1 MCASIQQMKII
12 LTGATGVLG
21 SHIMYDVLEHFIHT
35 NIQGTLFL
43 ITRKKGNV
51 AAKERITEL
60 LSSHYTPNILSA
72 KGTTA
77 LLKYITIIDADL
89 AQLEKTVLEQFK
101 GAYFI
106 HSAGY
111 VNLSTDED
119 QKEKIFHENASLTK
133 NLFTTFSPYIKKF
146 IYISTAFSSGVRKG
160 LIANDFHNLE
170 FKLDHRNA
178 YENAKFHSE
187 EFVIQQC
194 TQLQLPYQI
203 LRPSVIG
210 GKMLGIEN
218 RYFIP
223 KYMVFYLMAKFF
235 HFTAQ
240 RKVAQENVRFTISE
254 NTGLNII
261 PVDYVS
267 KVIVAT
273 FQRTDITQLNIVHN
287 ESFNLVKGLQLI
299 MKEVGYTNFSI
310 LPNALDFDYKNTI
323 EKLYYESIGKHLKP
337 YLTSAANEYDTTLLN
352 SILEIP
358 KLDAESFTD
367 MIRYARLHN
376 FKDINV

>member
-1 MCASIQQMKII
+1 MCASKLQMKII

-21 SHIMYDVLEHFIHT
+21 SHIMYDVLEHFIH
-35 NIQGTLFL
+35 NDIQGTLFL
-43 ITRKKGNV
+43 ITRNKGKV
-51 AAKERITEL
+51 PAKDRITEL
-60 LSSHYTPNILSA
+60 LSSHYTPKFLSD
-72 KGTTA
+72 KGTTS
-77 LLKYITIIDADL
+77 LLKYITIIDSDL
-89 AQLEKTVLEQFK
+89 AQLENTALEQLK

-119 QKEKIFHENASLTK
+119 QKEKIFHENASITK
-133 NLFTTFSPYIKKF
+133 AIFKIFSPFIKKF
-146 IYISTAFSSGVRKG
+146 IYISTAFSSGARSG

-170 FKLDHRNA
+170 FQLDHRNA

-194 TQLQLPYQI
+194 SQLQLPYQI

-210 GKMLGIEN
+210 GKMLGLEN

-240 RKVAQENVRFTISE
+240 RKAFQENVRFTINE

-267 KVIVAT
+267 KVIVKT

>member
-77 LLKYITIIDADL
+77 LLKYITIIDTDL

-133 NLFTTFSPYIKKF
+133 ILFTTFSPYIKKF

>member
-1 MCASIQQMKII
+1 MKII

-21 SHIMYDVLEHFIHT
+21 SHIMYDVLEHFIH
-35 NIQGTLFL
+35 NDIQGTLFL
-43 ITRKKGNV
+43 ITRNKGKV
-51 AAKERITEL
+51 PAKDRINEL
-60 LSSHYTPNILSA
+60 LSSHYTPKFLSD
-72 KGTTA
+72 KGKAT
-77 LLKYITIIDADL
+77 LLKYIIIIDSDL
-89 AQLEKTVLEQFK
+89 AQLENTALEQLK

-119 QKEKIFHENASLTK
+119 QKEKIFHENASITK
-133 NLFTTFSPYIKKF
+133 AIFNTFSPFIKKF
-146 IYISTAFSSGVRKG
+146 IYISTAFSSGTRSG

-170 FKLDHRNA
+170 FQLDHRNA

-187 EFVIQQC
+187 TFIIQQC
-194 TQLQLPYQI
+194 LQLQLPYQI

-210 GKMLGIEN
+210 GKMLGLEN

-240 RKVAQENVRFTISE
+240 RKDFQENVRFTINE

-267 KVIVAT
+267 KVIVKT